1 MPYVSVASHNKPYI
15 VPVNFDTQFSDI
27 KKVFSE
33 ILKLDIGLPLKRRM
47 LVHTIWEI
55 TKLEGSFKGRYR
67 SKGVLVP
74 GLAIQRDHVFQKE
87 RIVRCLLEHPDQMET
102 TLNTV
107 MHCVV
112 TKAEHTQLTA
122 HSKANKDIDGWKR
135 YKISGI
141 EVMDM
146 LTGKQLI

>member
-1 MPYVSVASHNKPYI
+1 
-15 VPVNFDTQFSDI
+15 
-27 KKVFSE
+27 
-33 ILKLDIGLPLKRRM
+33 
-47 LVHTIWEI
+47 
-55 TKLEGSFKGRYR
+55 
-67 SKGVLVP
+67 
-74 GLAIQRDHVFQKE
+74 
-87 RIVRCLLEHPDQMET
+87 
-102 TLNTV
+102 